1 MPAEGSARSPK
12 EASPAGLA
20 VGVEVADPVVVGLSA
35 PALIRVT
42 NHGPGPATISSR
54 LNLFEGDLRLIVTQP
69 DGTMRHLKGW
79 QADTPLHRV
88 TLAAG
93 EHVEAGINLLSTGS
107 GPAFPSPGSYVLRAE
122 YDPSPAAETV
132 VSAPVTVAA
141 RSPQTE
147 PERGVADLLK
157 DEAAREALVRA
168 DADAAREKFEALSQR
183 YGETLDGKL
192 ARLLLF
198 GADKGGDAA
207 DPLQLTDPMTL
218 ARWITMLSTPYNKNG
233 AHLADQFV
241 ARFELHSPAVAASKG
256 KAEDSALLE
265 KALRVVK
272 RLPLG
277 K

>member
-1 MPAEGSARSPK
+1 MPAEGSARSRR

-20 VGVEVADPVVVGLSA
+20 IGVEVADPVVVGLSV
-35 PALIRVT
+35 PAAIRVT

-54 LNLFEGDLRLIVTQP
+54 LNLFEGDLRLIVTHP
-69 DGTMRHLKGW
+69 DGTTRHLKGW

-93 EHVEAGINLLSTGS
+93 EHVEAAINLLSTGS
-107 GPAFPSPGSYVLRAE
+107 GPAFPSPGSYVLRVE

-132 VSAPVTVAA
+132 VSAPVTVTA

-147 PERGVADLLK
+147 PERGVAELLK
-157 DEAAREALVRA
+157 DDATREAFVRA
-168 DADAAREKFEALSQR
+168 EVDAAREKFEALSQR

-198 GADKGGDAA
+198 GADKGIDAA
-207 DPLQLTDPMTL
+207 DTFQRTDPMTL
-218 ARWITMLSTPYNKNG
+218 ARWITMLSTPYNKIG
-233 AHLADQFV
+233 AHLTDQFV
-241 ARFELHSPAVAASKG
+241 ARFELHSSAAAGS
-256 KAEDSALLE
+256 KAEDSAVLE

-272 RLPLG
+272 RLPLD